1 MKLEIPTS
9 DAMERFGES
18 LARVAKAGD
27 VIILTGELGAGK
39 TTFARGFGRALH
51 LATPMSS
58 PTFVVARTHQPS
70 TAGEPPVVHIDAYRI
85 GSLAEMAD
93 LDVDSES
100 SIVLA
105 EWAAPYASAL
115 SDSWLEIVV
124 ERPVATELLD
134 IESDEPRQVS
144 ISAHGVRAEH
154 YDRFLAVAGE
164 FS

>member
-9 DAMERFGES
+9 DAMERLGES
-18 LARVAKAGD
+18 LALVAKAGD

-51 LATPMSS
+51 LTTPMSS

-70 TAGEPPVVHIDAYRI
+70 KPGEPPVVHIDAYRI
-85 GSLAEMAD
+85 GSVAEMAE
-93 LDVDSES
+93 LDVDAES

-134 IESDEPRQVS
+134 IESDEPRQLS
-144 ISAHGVRAEH
+144 LSAHGVNRERYEPLIA
-154 YDRFLAVAGE
+154 AAGD

>member
-1 MKLEIPTS
+1 MNLEVPTS

-39 TTFARGFGRALH
+39 TTFARGFGRALQ

-70 TAGEPPVVHIDAYRI
+70 TAGEPLVVHIDAYRI

-93 LDVDSES
+93 LDVDSDS

-134 IESDEPRQVS
+134 IESDEPRQLS
-144 ISAHGVRAEH
+144 ISAHGPRSAN
-154 YDRFLAVAGE
+154 YDRFLTAAGD

>member
-39 TTFARGFGRALH
+39 TTFARGFGRARH

-70 TAGEPPVVHIDAYRI
+70 TAGEPPVFHIDAYRV

-93 LDVDSES
+93 LDVDSDS

-134 IESDEPRQVS
+134 IESDEPRQLS
-144 ISAHGVRAEH
+144 ISAHGPRSAN
-154 YDRFLAVAGE
+154 YDRFLTAAGD

>member
-9 DAMERFGES
+9 EAMERFGES

-39 TTFARGFGRALH
+39 TTFARGFGRALN
-51 LATPMSS
+51 LSTPMSS

-70 TAGEPPVVHIDAYRI
+70 TAGQAPVVHIDAYRI

-93 LDVDSES
+93 LDVDSDS

-134 IESDEPRQVS
+134 IDSDEPRQLS
-144 ISAHGVRAEH
+144 MSAHGPRSAN

>member
-1 MKLEIPTS
+1 MKLEVPTS
-9 DAMERFGES
+9 EAMERLGES
-18 LARVAKAGD
+18 LARVARAGD
-27 VIILTGELGAGK
+27 VIVLTGELGAGK
-39 TTFARGFGRALH
+39 TTFARGFGRALE

-70 TAGEPPVVHIDAYRI
+70 KPGGPPVVHIDAYRL
-85 GSLAEMAD
+85 GSRAEMAE
-93 LDVDSES
+93 LDVDVDS

-144 ISAHGVRAEH
+144 LSAQGASPERYE
-154 YDRFLAVAGE
+154 RFIEAAGAL
-164 FS
+164 S

>member
-9 DAMERFGES
+9 DAMERLGES
-18 LARVAKAGD
+18 LALVAKAGD

-51 LATPMSS
+51 LTTPMSS

-70 TAGEPPVVHIDAYRI
+70 KPGEPPVVHIDAYRI
-85 GSLAEMAD
+85 GSVAEMAE
-93 LDVDSES
+93 LDVDAES

-134 IESDEPRQVS
+134 IESDEPRQLS
-144 ISAHGVRAEH
+144 LSAHGVNRERYEPWIA
-154 YDRFLAVAGE
+154 AAGD

>member
-9 DAMERFGES
+9 EAMERFGES
-18 LARVAKAGD
+18 LALVAKAGD
-27 VIILTGELGAGK
+27 VIVLTGELGAGK
-39 TTFARGFGRALH
+39 TTFARGFGRALQ
-51 LATPMSS
+51 LTTPMSS

-93 LDVDSES
+93 LDVDSHL
-100 SIVLA
+100 SIILA

-124 ERPVATELLD
+124 ERPVATELVD
-134 IESDEPRQVS
+134 IDSDEPRQVS
-144 ISAHGVRAEH
+144 LSAHGANAKN
-154 YDRFLAVAGE
+154 YDRFLAAAGD

>member
-1 MKLEIPTS
+1 MNLEVPTS

-39 TTFARGFGRALH
+39 TTFARGFGRALR

-70 TAGEPPVVHIDAYRI
+70 QAGEPPVVHIDAYRV

-93 LDVDSES
+93 LDVDSDS

-134 IESDEPRQVS
+134 IESDEPRQLS
-144 ISAHGVRAEH
+144 ISAHGPRSAN
-154 YDRFLAVAGE
+154 YDRFLTAAGD

>member
-1 MKLEIPTS
+1 
-9 DAMERFGES
+9 
-18 LARVAKAGD
+18 
-27 VIILTGELGAGK
+27 
-39 TTFARGFGRALH
+39 
-51 LATPMSS
+51 MSS

-70 TAGEPPVVHIDAYRI
+70 TAGQPPIVHIDAYRI
-85 GSLAEMAD
+85 GSLAEMGD
-93 LDVDSES
+93 LDVDSDS

-134 IESDEPRQVS
+134 IESDEPRQLS
-144 ISAHGVRAEH
+144 ISAHGPRSAN
-154 YDRFLAVAGE
+154 YDRFLQAAGE

>member
-1 MKLEIPTS
+1 MNLEVPTS

-18 LARVAKAGD
+18 LARVATAGD

-39 TTFARGFGRALH
+39 TTFARGFGRALQ

-70 TAGEPPVVHIDAYRI
+70 TAGEPPVVHIDAYRV

-93 LDVDSES
+93 LDVDSDS

-134 IESDEPRQVS
+134 IESDEPRQLS
-144 ISAHGVRAEH
+144 ISAHGPRSAN
-154 YDRFLAVAGE
+154 YDRFLTAAGD

>member
-1 MKLEIPTS
+1 MKVEIPTS
-9 DAMERFGES
+9 EAMERFGEACAGV
-18 LARVAKAGD
+18 ARAGD

-70 TAGEPPVVHIDAYRI
+70 TAGQPPVVHIDAYRI

-93 LDVDSES
+93 LDVDSDS

-115 SDSWLEIVV
+115 SDSWCEIVV
-124 ERPVATELLD
+124 ERPVATELVD

-144 ISAHGVRAEH
+144 LSSHGPRAAN
-154 YDRFLAVAGE
+154 YDRFLQVARE

>member
-39 TTFARGFGRALH
+39 TTFARGFGRALR

-58 PTFVVARTHQPS
+58 PTFVVARTHQPCS
-70 TAGEPPVVHIDAYRI
+70 AGEPPVVHIDAYRI

-93 LDVDSES
+93 LDVDSDS

-134 IESDEPRQVS
+134 IESDEPRQLS
-144 ISAHGVRAEH
+144 ISAHGPRSAN
-154 YDRFLAVAGE
+154 YDRFLTAAGD

>member
-1 MKLEIPTS
+1 
-9 DAMERFGES
+9 MERFGES

-39 TTFARGFGRALH
+39 TTFARGFGRALQ

-70 TAGEPPVVHIDAYRI
+70 TAGEPLVVHIDAYRI

-93 LDVDSES
+93 LDVDSDS

-124 ERPVATELLD
+124 ERPVATELFD
-134 IESDEPRQVS
+134 IESDEPRQLS
-144 ISAHGVRAEH
+144 ISAHGPRSAN
-154 YDRFLAVAGE
+154 YDRFLTAAGD

>member
-1 MKLEIPTS
+1 MKLEVPTS
-9 DAMERFGES
+9 EAMERFGES
-18 LARVAKAGD
+18 LARVATAGD

-39 TTFARGFGRALH
+39 TTFARGFGRALD
-51 LATPMSS
+51 LSTPMSS

-70 TAGEPPVVHIDAYRI
+70 TAGQPPVVHIDAYRI

-93 LDVDSES
+93 LDVDSDS

-134 IESDEPRQVS
+134 IESDEPRQLS
-144 ISAHGVRAEH
+144 ISAHGARSAN
-154 YDRFLAVAGE
+154 YDRFLQVAGE

>member
-1 MKLEIPTS
+1 MKLEIATS
-9 DAMERFGES
+9 NAMESFGES

-39 TTFARGFGRALH
+39 TTLARGFGRALN
-51 LATPMSS
+51 LSTPMSS

-70 TAGEPPVVHIDAYRI
+70 TAGQPPVVHIDAYRI

-93 LDVDSES
+93 LDVDSDS

-134 IESDEPRQVS
+134 IDSDEPRQLS
-144 ISAHGVRAEH
+144 ISAHGPRSAN

>member
-1 MKLEIPTS
+1 MKLEIATS
-9 DAMERFGES
+9 EAMERFGES
-18 LARVAKAGD
+18 FARVAKAGD

-39 TTFARGFGRALH
+39 TTFARGFGRALD
-51 LATPMSS
+51 LSTPMSS

-70 TAGEPPVVHIDAYRI
+70 KPGEPSVVHIDAYRI

-93 LDVDSES
+93 LDVDADS

-115 SDSWLEIVV
+115 ADSWLEIVV

-144 ISAHGVRAEH
+144 IGAHGAHPEN
-154 YDRFLAVAGE
+154 YDRFLQVAGE

>member
-1 MKLEIPTS
+1 MNLEVPTS

-39 TTFARGFGRALH
+39 TTFARGFGRALQ

-70 TAGEPPVVHIDAYRI
+70 QAGEPPVVHIDAYRI
-85 GSLAEMAD
+85 GSLAEMAE
-93 LDVDSES
+93 LDVDVES

-124 ERPVATELLD
+124 QRPMATELRD
-134 IESDEPRQVS
+134 VESDEPRQVS
-144 ISAHGVRAEH
+144 LSAHGVSPER
-154 YDRFLAVAGE
+154 YDRFLGAAGDV
-164 FS
+164 S

>member
-9 DAMERFGES
+9 EAMERFGES
-18 LARVAKAGD
+18 LALVAKAGD
-27 VIILTGELGAGK
+27 VIVLAGELGAGK
-39 TTFARGFGRALH
+39 TTFARGFGRALR

-93 LDVDSES
+93 LDVDSDS

-115 SDSWLEIVV
+115 SDSWL
-124 ERPVATELLD
+124 
-134 IESDEPRQVS
+134 
-144 ISAHGVRAEH
+144 
-154 YDRFLAVAGE
+154 
-164 FS
+164 

>member
-1 MKLEIPTS
+1 MNLEIPTS

-39 TTFARGFGRALH
+39 TTFARGFGRALQ

-85 GSLAEMAD
+85 GSLAEMAE
-93 LDVDSES
+93 LDVDADS

-134 IESDEPRQVS
+134 IESDEPRQLS
-144 ISAHGVRAEH
+144 MSAHGPRSLD

>member
-1 MKLEIPTS
+1 MKLEIATS
-9 DAMERFGES
+9 NAMERFGES

-39 TTFARGFGRALH
+39 TTLARGFGRALN
-51 LATPMSS
+51 LSTPMSS

-70 TAGEPPVVHIDAYRI
+70 TAGQPPVVHIDAYRI

-93 LDVDSES
+93 LDVDSDS

-134 IESDEPRQVS
+134 IDSDEPRQLS
-144 ISAHGVRAEH
+144 ISAHGPRSAN